1 MKLQIITSDC
11 LTPNIHGFFT
21 RHGGISSGIFKG
33 LNCGEGSSDQFQD
46 VMTNR
51 NLVAEAMN
59 VAEQNLITIHQIHSA
74 SVITVA
80 EPFAGSKPKADAL
93 VSNTKGL
100 AIGILTADCAP
111 ILFSDPNSG
120 IVGAAH
126 SGWQGAIKG
135 IARSTVAKMVE
146 LGADLGNIQAVVG
159 PCISQ
164 KNYEVGEEFLE
175 NFLTEDHNFLKFFSN
190 GKDNKYHFDLPRFCL
205 QSLRDAGINNAQW
218 TGHCTYEDSNKFY
231 SYRRA
236 RHTGEPD
243 YGRLISVISP

>member
-1 MKLQIITSDC
+1 MTLQIITSDC
-11 LTPNIHGFFT
+11 LTPNAHGFFT
-21 RHGGISSGIFKG
+21 RHGGVSSGLFKG
-33 LNCGEGSSDQFQD
+33 LNCGEGSSDQAEAIK
-46 VMTNR
+46 TNR
-51 NLVAEAMN
+51 KLVAGAMN
-59 VAEQNLITIHQIHSA
+59 VAEQNFITVHQIHSA
-74 SVITVA
+74 NVITVA
-80 EPFAGSKPKADAL
+80 EPFAGSKPKADAI

-111 ILFSDPNSG
+111 ILLSDPNTG

-126 SGWQGAIKG
+126 SGWQGAVKG

-164 KNYEVGEEFLE
+164 KNYEVGKEFLE
-175 NFLTEDHNFLKFFSN
+175 KFLNEDHNFMKFFST
-190 GKDNKYHFDLPRFCL
+190 GKDGKYHFDLPSFCL
-205 QSLRDAGINNAQW
+205 QSLRDTGVNNAEW
-218 TGHCTYEDSNKFY
+218 TGHCTYEDSDRFY

-236 RHTGEPD
+236 THSGEPD